1 MDSPSK
7 RMRFATLLLG
17 GSILATAA
25 AVLFRPESDG
35 KPAEQASTAA
45 APTSQQFD
53 QWVER
58 DTEAARGPVVGV
70 VEKNGEMVEVRQA
83 PADENVAVPLDPAAA
98 DEADIRRQQ
107 DLSAPR

>member
-1 MDSPSK
+1 MDSLSG

-25 AVLFRPESDG
+25 AVLFRPDADD
-35 KPAEQASTAA
+35 KPAESPSSAA
-45 APTSQQFD
+45 APSAQQFD

-70 VEKNGEMVEVRQA
+70 VDKDGEMVEVRQA
-83 PADENVAVPLDPAAA
+83 PVDDNAVMPMDPAAA
-98 DEADIRRQQ
+98 DAPDARRPL
-107 DLSAPR
+107 DSSNLR

>member
-25 AVLFRPESDG
+25 AVLFRPAADD
-35 KPAEQASTAA
+35 KPAEQASSSPAST
-45 APTSQQFD
+45 PQQFD

-58 DTEAARGPVVGV
+58 DNEAARGPVVGV
-70 VEKNGEMVEVRQA
+70 VENNGEMVEVRQA
-83 PADENVAVPLDPAAA
+83 SLDETGAIPLDPAAA
-98 DEADIRRQQ
+98 DAPDARRPQNPSI
-107 DLSAPR
+107 LR